1 MLMLLALVAAD
12 PAPASAAAWNE
23 VVESYSSLA
32 ACVTAG
38 GRAQAGEIG
47 AADDIGAAAAAACA
61 PDQGRYEEA
70 FAAWHGAGHAGEE
83 NADRNLQ
90 CMIARVREN
99 MAERGAMAALA
110 YRPLRPPSA
119 FPSYPRS
126 RPERRQDRASLPAC
140 APGPA

>member
-12 PAPASAAAWNE
+12 PAPASAAAWDE

-32 ACVTAG
+32 GCVTARG
-38 GRAQAGEIG
+38 AAQAAEIA

-61 PDQGRYEEA
+61 PDQARYEEA
-70 FAAWHGAGHAGEE
+70 FAAWHRAGHAGEE
-83 NADRNLQ
+83 NADRNVQ

-110 YRPLRPPSA
+110 DRPLTPPSA
-119 FPSYPRS
+119 SPSYPRS
-126 RPERRQDRASLPAC
+126 RPVRPRDRASFRLC
-140 APGPA
+140 APAPA